1 MYSFHFFFG
10 EQGMGGGE
18 EPEVL
23 AGIYFHFL
31 NRKFNFII
39 PILTQ
44 NIILGNNLV
53 ATVFSGV

>member
-1 MYSFHFFFG
+1 MYSIHFFFG
-10 EQGMGGGE
+10 EQGMGGE

-53 ATVFSGV
+53 ATIFSGV